1 MKLQAIFLL
10 TFLSALNAFAQKGG
24 PVIFTVG
31 QDTVWGAEFER
42 VYSKNNMKDGQR
54 PSMSDLEEYRDL
66 YVKFKLKVNEAYALG
81 MDSNKAFVDELSGY
95 RSQLAKPYLSD
106 KEITDNLIRE
116 AYERMQME
124 VDASN
129 LMVHVS
135 TFASPAD
142 TLKAFNRIREWKRMI
157 DEDGVSFE
165 QLAADSSTDE
175 YGRKHKGR
183 LGYFSVFNMIYP
195 FENQAYTTMI
205 GDVSDV
211 FRTEFGYHIV
221 KVNNKRPAR
230 GEVKV
235 AHILIRTNN
244 ESEYQPKKEKIDA
257 IHQKLNGGEDWN
269 ELVLQFTEDFSTR
282 MRNGELSWVKSIGG
296 NLPPELTE
304 MAFSM
309 TEDGQISEP
318 FRTNLGW
325 HIIKRIEKRPIRTLE
340 SVTEFLKYKISN
352 DSRSRLGQSA
362 VLKRIKSE
370 NGYVENRANIE
381 RFLSS
386 IDSTFLYNI
395 WKPSAQH
402 ITDDV
407 LFTIGDKV
415 YTFADMSATSTTYK
429 NSDPEADLETVKKD
443 FFQWFS
449 NNSNLEYEEAMLE
462 KKYDDFRYLMQEY
475 RDGILLFE
483 LTNKE
488 VWNKASED
496 TLGLQEY
503 FESHR
508 ENYRWADRLS
518 YRVYKSD
525 SRKTAKKVKK
535 KVKKGWSDKTTLEK
549 YNKKS
554 PLAVRVDHHLIERG
568 DDTKIDSLDWNT
580 KIHDI
585 EDGSKSVVFLRVDE
599 VIPSGLKELKETM
612 GPVTSDYQDHL
623 ELLWIE
629 ELKAKYPVKI
639 SEGALNEVFTD
650 L

>member
-1 MKLQAIFLL
+1 MKFKAIFLL
-10 TFLSALNAFAQKGG
+10 AFLGALEAFAQKGG
-24 PVIFTVG
+24 PVIFTVDE
-31 QDTVWGAEFER
+31 DTVWGAEFER
-42 VYSKNNMKDGQR
+42 VYSKNNMKDGER
-54 PSMSDLEEYRDL
+54 PSMTELKEYRDL
-66 YVKFKLKVNEAYALG
+66 YVKFKLKVKEAYALG
-81 MDSNKAFVDELSGY
+81 MDSNKAFMNELAGY
-95 RSQLAKPYLSD
+95 RTQLAKPYLSD
-106 KEITDNLIRE
+106 KEITDKLIQE
-116 AYERMQME
+116 AYDRMQTE
-124 VDASN
+124 VNASN
-129 LMVHVS
+129 LMIHVS
-135 TFASPAD
+135 TFASPED
-142 TLKAFNRIREWKRMI
+142 TLRAFNRINEWKRMI

-195 FENQAYTTMI
+195 FENKAYNTQI
-205 GDVSDV
+205 GGVSDV
-211 FRTEFGYHIV
+211 FRTQFGYHIL
-221 KVNNKRPAR
+221 KVNSKRPAR

-244 ESEYQPKKEKIDA
+244 EAEYAEKKEKIEA
-257 IHQKLNGGEDWN
+257 IHSKVKGGEDWN

-282 MRNGELSWVKSIGG
+282 MRGGELSWVKSIGG

-304 MAFSM
+304 MAFAM
-309 TEDGQISEP
+309 TEDGEVSEP

-352 DSRSRLGQSA
+352 DSRSILGKSA
-362 VLKRIKSE
+362 VLKRIKAE
-370 NGYVENRANIE
+370 NGYRENKENIDKY
-381 RFLSS
+381 LGS
-386 IDSTFLYNI
+386 IDSTFLYNVWEPTSI
-395 WKPSAQH
+395 HA
-402 ITDDV
+402 TDEV
-407 LFTIGDKV
+407 LFTIGDKS
-415 YTFADMSATSTTYK
+415 YTFADMTPTTVIYK
-429 NSDPEADLETVKKD
+429 NSDPEADLETVKND
-443 FFQWFS
+443 FFKWFS
-449 NNSNLEYEEAMLE
+449 DKSNLEYEEGMLE
-462 KKYDDFRYLMQEY
+462 QKYDDFRYLMQEY

-503 FESHR
+503 FESNR

-518 YRVYKSD
+518 YRVYKTD

-535 KVKKGWSDKTTLEK
+535 KVKKGWSDKTILEK

-554 PLAVRVDHHLIERG
+554 PLAVRIDHNVVERG
-568 DDTKIDSLDWNT
+568 DDGMIDSLDWNA

-585 EDGSKSVVFLRVDE
+585 EDGSKSVLFLRVDE

-623 ELLWIE
+623 EAQWIDQ
-629 ELKAKYPVKI
+629 LRAKYPVKI
-639 SEGALNEVFTD
+639 NEGALKDVFSD